1 MENSK
6 GMNISPTVMLSA
18 LLGAKGRLN
27 GMQENSRTGRASNW
41 AAEWKQSAMRVTV
54 ILAITTALVIV
65 AGAQTVPAR
74 VWQGTIDLPTYEL
87 GPEDPYPPFPLIDSH
102 NVYPYTMLDDLSNRR
117 EVKQYRAIFLEN
129 EYLKAIILPDLD
141 GRLYSL
147 YDKQSKREVFY
158 RNHVVKYGLVALR
171 GAWISGGVEFNF
183 PNGHT
188 TVTVSPVDARTL
200 TAADGSATA
209 VVGGIDRVTGMHWE
223 IWLTLRPGQARLEQ
237 KVVLFNN
244 TALPQLY
251 WFWANA
257 AVPATQDMHFIYP
270 MREVNPHSH
279 TQIWTYPVWKGVDYS
294 WYRNFPQPTSLF
306 GLQIHRN
313 FFGAY
318 YHDLDYG
325 VVHVADFRQDPGK
338 KIWSWG
344 TAGDGLIWTDLL
356 TDHDGAYNEIQS
368 GRYQT
373 QLSQEFLPA
382 GRVESWTEYWYPV
395 EKLDGGFVEATQELA
410 LNVNFVGGKGSHAEV
425 VLEPVVTLPG
435 LKVRVRLGAKLLRE
449 FSIPE
454 LQAGRTEK
462 FTVPAEQLEAARK
475 QLAVDVASS
484 KGAVLLHWSAAE
496 PVDGNPEFV
505 STAGEHKQEQLT
517 ANATADKVFR
527 FGVREEQ
534 EGRPQEAERL
544 YKEAADKNPGYVPAL
559 LKLAERNY
567 RAADFSAAEKRLAQA
582 LAQDSTDPGINYL
595 AGIVYRAAGQT
606 SRAQDAFWSVV
617 HFGGARPPAFQ
628 QLGEIAIQKK
638 HYEDAE
644 RLLKEA
650 LRYNP
655 DNQLTRTA
663 LAVALRLGG
672 DEQQGRQVVEE
683 AIAAM
688 PIFPFALAESSHNQR
703 ATTAAMPGDGLSA
716 LGPRG
721 DVDTYLSVAA
731 WYRGLGDYAS
741 SDRVLSAATGRF
753 GASPLVCYFL
763 ASNAWK
769 QGRESEAAEY
779 AAKASAAPYT
789 TVFPHRVADA
799 LVLSDVLAHN
809 PRDQHALLLMG
820 DFLFARGRY
829 DDAAAKW
836 RSASALGLENAE
848 LERDLGVWAWRV
860 KGDRNQA
867 ASYYEKATRL
877 APQQYRLYPALDEI
891 YAEMGDNARREKLY
905 ATAPASVLARD
916 VVRVR
921 QAAFL
926 VDEGRFEDA
935 LAVLGSHPFKPWE
948 GGQVARE
955 MYVLANLERGRREM
969 AQKAYGEAEKSFR
982 QALEYPV
989 TLGVGKPDR
998 PHDEEAQYW
1007 LGEALNAEG
1016 GRNGALNAWR
1026 SAADSGESGDGNSAL
1041 FRAAALQ
1048 RLGNSQQAEKEL
1060 SRLAEIADESQA
1072 SAQDFCIAG
1081 RAQQFLG
1088 QGSAAEQDFR
1098 EALKRDPGN
1107 RCARLE
1113 LTRSAEGTET
1123 AGSNH

>member
-1 MENSK
+1 
-6 GMNISPTVMLSA
+6 
-18 LLGAKGRLN
+18 
-27 GMQENSRTGRASNW
+27 
-41 AAEWKQSAMRVTV
+41 MRFLIFV
-54 ILAITTALVIV
+54 ALVAALAASAAAV
-65 AGAQTVPAR
+65 TAPAR
-74 VWQGTIDLPTYEL
+74 VWQGTLDLPTYEL
-87 GPEDPYPPFPLIDSH
+87 GPEDPYPPFPLVDSH

-117 EVKQYRAIFLEN
+117 EVKPYRAIFLEN

-147 YDKQSKREVFY
+147 YDKQAKREVFY
-158 RNHVVKYGLVALR
+158 RNQVVKYGLVALR
-171 GAWISGGVEFNF
+171 GAWISGGIEFNF

-200 TAADGSATA
+200 AGGDGSATA

-237 KVVLFNN
+237 KVVLFNS

-257 AVPATQDMHFIYP
+257 AVPATHDMQFIYP

-306 GLQIHRN
+306 GLQVRRN

-344 TAGDGLIWTDLL
+344 TASDGLIWTDLL
-356 TDHDGAYNEIQS
+356 TDHDGPYNEIQS

-373 QLSQEFLPA
+373 QLSQQFLPA

-395 EKLDGGFVEATQELA
+395 KKLDGGFVKATRELA
-410 LNVNFVGGKGSHAEV
+410 LNVTFAGGKISHAEV
-425 VLEPVVTLPG
+425 ALEPAVRLPG
-435 LKVRVRLGAKLLRE
+435 VKVRVSLGAKLLRE
-449 FSIPE
+449 FSLPE

-462 FTVPAEQLEAARK
+462 FTVPVEQLDAARK
-475 QLAVDVASS
+475 QLAVEVMS
-484 KGAVLLHWSAAE
+484 KAGEVLLHWSAAE
-496 PVDGNPEFV
+496 PVDGNADFV
-505 STAGEHKQEQLT
+505 STAGEHEQKQLD
-517 ANATADKVFR
+517 ANAPADEVFR

-534 EGRPQEAERL
+534 EGRPQKAESL
-544 YKEAADKNPGYVPAL
+544 YEQAVEKDSGYSPAL
-559 LKLAERNY
+559 LKLAERDY
-567 RAADFSAAEKRLAQA
+567 RAADFAAAEKRLSQA

-595 AGIVYRAAGQT
+595 AGIVYRAGGQM
-606 SRAQDAFWSVV
+606 SRAQDAFWKVV
-617 HFGGARPPAFQ
+617 HFGGARPPALQ
-628 QLGEIAIQKK
+628 QLGEIAIQEKR
-638 HYEDAE
+638 YEDAE
-644 RLLKEA
+644 RLLGDA

-663 LAVALRLGG
+663 LAVALRLAG
-672 DEQQGRQVVEE
+672 DQRQSRQVVEQ
-683 AIAAM
+683 AMAAM
-688 PIFPFALAESSHNQR
+688 PIFPFALAESSQNRR
-703 ATTAAMPGDGLSA
+703 ATTAATSDSLSA

-721 DVDTYLSVAA
+721 EVDTYLSVAA
-731 WYRGLGDYAS
+731 WYRGLGDFAS
-741 SDRVLSAATGRF
+741 SNQVLNAAAGRF
-753 GASPLVCYFL
+753 GESPLVYYYL

-769 QGRESEAAEY
+769 QDRDPEGARY
-779 AAKASAAPYT
+779 AAKAAAAPYT
-789 TVFPHRVADA
+789 TLFPHRVADA

-809 PRDQHALLLMG
+809 AQDTHALLLMG

-836 RSASALGLENAE
+836 RSASKLGLENAE
-848 LERDLGVWAWRV
+848 LERDLGIWAWRV
-860 KGDRNQA
+860 KGDRNLA
-867 ASYYEKATRL
+867 ASYYEKAKQP
-877 APQQYRLYPALDEI
+877 APQQYRLYPDLDEI
-891 YAEMGDNARREKLY
+891 YAEMGDSARREKLY
-905 ATAPASVLARD
+905 ATAPASVLERD

-935 LAVLGSHPFKPWE
+935 LGVLGSHPFKPWE

-955 MYVLANLERGRREM
+955 MYVLANVERGRQQM
-969 AQKAYGEAEKSFR
+969 SHKAYGEAEKSFR

-1016 GRNGALNAWR
+1016 DRNGALSAWR

-1060 SRLAEIADESQA
+1060 SRLATMADESQA

-1088 QGSAAEQDFR
+1088 QGSTAEQDFR

-1113 LTRSAEGTET
+1113 LTRTADRMET
-1123 AGSNH
+1123 VGATH

>member
-1 MENSK
+1 MRFL
-6 GMNISPTVMLSA
+6 IFLTLLTVVAASA
-18 LLGAKGRLN
+18 
-27 GMQENSRTGRASNW
+27 
-41 AAEWKQSAMRVTV
+41 AAENA
-54 ILAITTALVIV
+54 
-65 AGAQTVPAR
+65 PAR

-87 GPEDPYPPFPLIDSH
+87 GPEDPYPPFPLVDAH
-102 NVYPYTMLDDLSNRR
+102 NVYPYTMLDDLGNRR

-147 YDKQSKREVFY
+147 YDKQAKREVFY
-158 RNHVVKYGLVALR
+158 RNHAVKYGLVALR
-171 GAWISGGVEFNF
+171 GAWISGGIEFNF

-209 VVGGIDRVTGMHWE
+209 VAGGIDRVTGMHWE

-237 KVVLFNN
+237 KVVLFNS

-257 AVPATQDMHFIYP
+257 AVPATQDMQFIYP

-344 TAGDGLIWTDLL
+344 VAGDGLIWTDLL

-368 GRYQT
+368 GRYET

-410 LNVNFVGGKGSHAEV
+410 LNVNFAGGNDSHAEV
-425 VLEPVVTLPG
+425 ALEPVVNLPG
-435 LKVRVRLGAKLLRE
+435 VKVRVRLGAKLLRE
-449 FSIPE
+449 LSIPE

-462 FTVPAEQLEAARK
+462 FTVPVEQLDAARK
-475 QLAVDVASS
+475 QLAVEVMS
-484 KGAVLLHWSAAE
+484 KTGDILLHWSAAE
-496 PVDGNPEFV
+496 PVDGNPDFV
-505 STAGEHKQEQLT
+505 STAGEHKQAQLP
-517 ANATADKVFR
+517 ASATADEVFR

-534 EGRPQEAERL
+534 EGRPQGAGRL
-544 YKEAADKNPGYVPAL
+544 YEEAAEKNPGYVPAL
-559 LKLAERNY
+559 LKLAERDY
-567 RAADFSAAEKRLAQA
+567 RAADFSAAEKHLAQA
-582 LAQDSTDPGINYL
+582 LAHDGTDPGINYL

-606 SRAQDAFWSVV
+606 SRAQDAFWNVV
-617 HFGGARPPAFQ
+617 HFGGARPPAFE
-628 QLGEIAIQKK
+628 QLGELAIQKK
-638 HYEDAE
+638 RYEDAE
-644 RLLKEA
+644 RLLGEA

-663 LAVALRLGG
+663 LAVALRLAG
-672 DEQQGRQVVEE
+672 DKQQSRRVVEQ
-683 AIAAM
+683 AMAAM
-688 PIFPFALAESSHNQR
+688 PIFPFAVAESSQDGR
-703 ATTAAMPGDGLSA
+703 TAAKSTDGLSA

-731 WYRGLGDYAS
+731 WYRGLGDFAS
-741 SDRVLSAATGRF
+741 SNQVLNAAAGRF
-753 GASPLVCYFL
+753 GESPLVYYYL
-763 ASNAWK
+763 GSNAWE
-769 QGRESEAAEY
+769 QGRDSEGARY
-779 AAKASAAPYT
+779 AAKAAAAPYT
-789 TVFPHRVADA
+789 TLFPHRVADA
-799 LVLSDVLAHN
+799 RVLSDALAHN
-809 PRDQHALLLMG
+809 PRDTHALLLLG

-829 DDAAAKW
+829 DDAATKW

-848 LERDLGVWAWRV
+848 LERDLGLWAWRV
-860 KGDRNQA
+860 KGDRNLA
-867 ASYYEKATRL
+867 AGYYEKALQL
-877 APQQYRLYPALDEI
+877 APQQYRLYPDLDEI
-891 YAEMGDNARREKLY
+891 YAELGDSARRGKLY
-905 ATAPASVLARD
+905 AGAPPSVLERD

-926 VDEGRFEDA
+926 VDEGRFDDA
-935 LAVLGSHPFKPWE
+935 LAVLRSHPFKPWE
-948 GGQVARE
+948 GGQIARE
-955 MYVLANLERGRREM
+955 MYVVANMQRGRRQM
-969 AQKAYGEAEKSFR
+969 SQKAYGEAEKSFR

-989 TLGVGKPDR
+989 TLGVGKPNR
-998 PHDEEAQYW
+998 PHDEEAEYW

-1016 GRNGALNAWR
+1016 DRNGALNAWR
-1026 SAADSGESGDGNSAL
+1026 SAADSGQGEEGSSAL

-1060 SRLAEIADESQA
+1060 SRLAELGDESQA

-1113 LTRSAEGTET
+1113 RTRTADRIET
-1123 AGSNH
+1123 VGATH

>member
-1 MENSK
+1 MRLLILVTLTM
-6 GMNISPTVMLSA
+6 GLAATVA
-18 LLGAKGRLN
+18 AK
-27 GMQENSRTGRASNW
+27 
-41 AAEWKQSAMRVTV
+41 
-54 ILAITTALVIV
+54 
-65 AGAQTVPAR
+65 TVPAR
-74 VWQGTIDLPTYEL
+74 VWQDTIDLPTYEL

-102 NVYPYTMLDDLSNRR
+102 NVYPYTMLDDLGNRR

-129 EYLKAIILPDLD
+129 EYLKATILPDLD

-147 YDKQSKREVFY
+147 YDKQAKREVFY

-171 GAWISGGVEFNF
+171 GAWISGGIEFNF

-223 IWLTLRPGQARLEQ
+223 IWLTLRPEQARLEQ

-257 AVPATQDMHFIYP
+257 AVPATPDMQFIYP

-325 VVHVADFRQDPGK
+325 VVHVANFRQDPGK

-368 GRYQT
+368 GRYET
-373 QLSQEFLPA
+373 QLSQEFLSA

-395 EKLDGGFVEATQELA
+395 DKLNGGFVEATQELA

-425 VLEPVVTLPG
+425 EVEPVVNVSGVKL
-435 LKVRVRLGAKLLRE
+435 RVRLGTKVLRE

-462 FTVPAEQLEAARK
+462 FTVPVEQLEAARK
-475 QLAVDVASS
+475 QLAVEVASS
-484 KGAVLLHWSAAE
+484 KGEILLHWSAAE
-496 PVDGNPEFV
+496 PVDGNPDFV
-505 STAGEHKQEQLT
+505 SAAGTHQQEQLP
-517 ANATADKVFR
+517 ANVTADEVFR

-534 EGRPQEAERL
+534 EGRPQAAEHL
-544 YKEAADKNPGYVPAL
+544 YELAAEKNPGYVPAL
-559 LKLAERNY
+559 LKLAERDY
-567 RAADFSAAEKRLAQA
+567 RAADFAAAEKRLAQA
-582 LAQDSTDPGINYL
+582 LAHDSADPRINFL

-606 SRAQDAFWSVV
+606 SRAQDAFWKAV
-617 HFGGARPPAFQ
+617 HFGGARPPAFE
-628 QLGEIAIQKK
+628 QLGGIAIQEKQ
-638 HYEDAE
+638 YEKAE
-644 RLLKEA
+644 GLLREA

-655 DNQLTRTA
+655 DNQLTRSA
-663 LAVALRLGG
+663 LAVALRLEG
-672 DEQQGRQVVEE
+672 DQQQSRQVVEQ

-688 PIFPFALAESSHNQR
+688 PIFPFALAESSQ
-703 ATTAAMPGDGLSA
+703 AQSGTAAPTSSDGLIA

-741 SDRVLSAATGRF
+741 SDRVLNAASGRF
-753 GASPLVCYFL
+753 GASPLVYYFL

-769 QGRESEAAEY
+769 QGRQAEGAEY
-779 AAKASAAPYT
+779 AAKGGAAPYT
-789 TVFPHRVADA
+789 SLFPHRVADA
-799 LVLSDVLAHN
+799 LVLWDVLAHN
-809 PRDQHALLLMG
+809 SRDQHALLLLG

-829 DDAAAKW
+829 DEAAAKW
-836 RSASALGLENAE
+836 RSASSLGLESAE
-848 LERDLGVWAWRV
+848 LERDLGIWAWRV
-860 KGDRNQA
+860 KGDRNLA
-867 ASYYEKATRL
+867 ATYYEKAIQL
-877 APQQYRLYPALDEI
+877 APRQYRLYPDLDEI
-891 YAEMGDNARREKLY
+891 YAELGDRARRGKLY
-905 ATAPASVLARD
+905 AGAPPSVLERD

-935 LAVLGSHPFKPWE
+935 LEVLRSHPFKPWE
-948 GGQVARE
+948 GGQIARE
-955 MYVLANLERGRREM
+955 MYVLANVERGRRQMSE
-969 AQKAYGEAEKSFR
+969 KAYSEAEKSFR

-989 TLGVGKPDR
+989 TLGVGKPAR

-1007 LGEALNAEG
+1007 LGEALSAEG
-1016 GRNGALNAWR
+1016 ERDAALNAWR
-1026 SAADSGESGDGNSAL
+1026 SAADSGQGEEGIAAL

-1048 RLGNSQQAEKEL
+1048 RLGNSQEAQKEL
-1060 SRLAEIADESQA
+1060 TALIHAPDEAQA
-1072 SAQDFCIAG
+1072 SAQELCIAG

-1088 QGSAAEQDFR
+1088 QLPAAERDFR
-1098 EALKRDPGN
+1098 QALARDPGN

-1113 LTRSAEGTET
+1113 LTRSAARTET
-1123 AGSNH
+1123 VGANN

>member
-1 MENSK
+1 MRFLVF
-6 GMNISPTVMLSA
+6 VMLA
-18 LLGAKGRLN
+18 
-27 GMQENSRTGRASNW
+27 
-41 AAEWKQSAMRVTV
+41 
-54 ILAITTALVIV
+54 TAL
-65 AGAQTVPAR
+65 AATAAAASAPAQ
-74 VWQGTIDLPTYEL
+74 VWQGTIALPTYEL

-129 EYLKAIILPDLD
+129 EYLKATILPDLD

-147 YDKQSKREVFY
+147 YDKQAKREVFY

-171 GAWISGGVEFNF
+171 GAWISGGIEFNF

-188 TVTVSPVDARTL
+188 TVTVSPVDARSL

-237 KVVLFNN
+237 KVVLFNS

-257 AVPATQDMHFIYP
+257 AVPATQDMQFIYP

-410 LNVNFVGGKGSHAEV
+410 LNVNFVGGKGSYAEV
-425 VLEPVVTLPG
+425 ALEPVVNLPG
-435 LKVRVRLGAKLLRE
+435 LKVRVRIGAKLLRE

-462 FTVPAEQLEAARK
+462 FTVPVEQLEAARK
-475 QLAVDVASS
+475 QLAVEVASS

-496 PVDGNPEFV
+496 PVDGNRDFV
-505 STAGEHKQEQLT
+505 STAGTHEQEQLA
-517 ANATADKVFR
+517 ANATADEVFR

-544 YKEAADKNPGYVPAL
+544 YEEAAEKNPGYVPAL
-559 LKLAERNY
+559 LKLAERDY
-567 RAADFSAAEKRLAQA
+567 RAADFAAAEKRLAQA
-582 LAQDSTDPGINYL
+582 LAHDSADPSINFL

-606 SRAQDAFWSVV
+606 SRAQDAFWNVV
-617 HFGGARPPAFQ
+617 HFGGARPPALE

-644 RLLKEA
+644 RLLRQA

-663 LAVALRLGG
+663 LAVALRLAPG
-672 DEQQGRQVVEE
+672 DEQQSRQVVEQ

-688 PIFPFALAESSHNQR
+688 PVFPFALAESSRNQR
-703 ATTAAMPGDGLSA
+703 ATAAAMPVDGLRA

-731 WYRGLGDYAS
+731 WYRGLGDFAS
-741 SDRVLSAATGRF
+741 SDHILNAAAGRF
-753 GASPLVCYFL
+753 GASPLVYYFL
-763 ASNAWK
+763 AANAWE
-769 QGRESEAAEY
+769 QGRDPEGAEY
-779 AAKASAAPYT
+779 AAKAPAAPYT
-789 TVFPHRVADA
+789 TLFPHRVADA
-799 LVLSDVLAHN
+799 LVLSDALAHN
-809 PRDQHALLLMG
+809 PRDKHALLLMG

-829 DDAAAKW
+829 DDAATKW
-836 RSASALGLENAE
+836 RSASALGLESAE

-860 KGDRNQA
+860 KGDRNLA
-867 ASYYEKATRL
+867 ANYYEKAVRL
-877 APQQYRLYPALDEI
+877 APQQYRLYPDLDEI
-891 YAEMGDNARREKLY
+891 YAELGDNARRGKLY
-905 ATAPASVLARD
+905 ANAPASVLARD

-926 VDEGRFEDA
+926 VDEGHFDDA
-935 LAVLGSHPFKPWE
+935 LAVLRSHPFRPWE
-948 GGQVARE
+948 GGQIARE
-955 MYVLANLERGRREM
+955 MYVLANLERGRRQMSE
-969 AQKAYGEAEKSFR
+969 KAYSEAEKSFR

-989 TLGVGKPDR
+989 RLGVGKPNR

-1007 LGEALNAEG
+1007 LGQALSAEG
-1016 GRNGALNAWR
+1016 ETDAALNAWR
-1026 SAADSGESGDGNSAL
+1026 SAADSGQGEEGNAAL

-1048 RLGNSQQAEKEL
+1048 RLGNGQEAEKEL
-1060 SRLAEIADESQA
+1060 SALVHAATEPQA
-1072 SAQDFCIAG
+1072 SAQDLCIAG
-1081 RAQQFLG
+1081 RARRFLG
-1088 QGSAAEQDFR
+1088 QQPAAEHDFR
-1098 EALKRDPGN
+1098 QALARDAGN

-1113 LTRSAEGTET
+1113 LTRSAHGTET
-1123 AGSNH
+1123 VGATQ